1 MLRLRP
7 YKAGDAQT
15 ITTWLKDEFAL
26 RQWSA
31 DRYGSYPITPAD
43 MNAYYDNEKDS
54 GRNWGMTAFDENG
67 IVGHFTLRF
76 PHADSL
82 EELRLGFVI
91 VDDAQRGRG
100 YGKEMLSLA
109 VRYAFE
115 FVGVQKVSL
124 GVFENNT
131 AALHCYEACGFRRVE
146 REQVEQ
152 YRCMGEVWRCI
163 ELERIRNG

>member
-54 GRNWGMTAFDENG
+54 GRSWGM
-67 IVGHFTLRF
+67 RF